1 MSGRLGGFLL
11 AVQSDPLFNV
21 YWFIKIDLPQAELIS
36 IQIFQT
42 QQTIINCLGP
52 DELTNIGL
60 LL

>member
-1 MSGRLGGFLL
+1 MSGRLCSQIPCL
-11 AVQSDPLFNV
+11 VFNV

-42 QQTIINCLGP
+42 QQITINCLGP